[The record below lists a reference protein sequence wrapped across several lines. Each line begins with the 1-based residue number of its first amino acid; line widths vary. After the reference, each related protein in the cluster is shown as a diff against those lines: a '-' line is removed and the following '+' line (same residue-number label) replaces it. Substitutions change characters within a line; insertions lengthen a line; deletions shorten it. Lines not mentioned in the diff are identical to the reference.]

1 MGYCLNT
8 VANFISSNFDFPS
21 AENLSILGDM
31 LPASNEVFNLGSDDM
46 KWKDLYLSGE
56 TIYLGKSKIT
66 NDASSGISFRDESN
80 NAINLTVSSISIQD
94 PSQQNKK
101 VTLQADS
108 DENVSN
114 YVKSTSNDT
123 SMRLT
128 NIESNTSNYV
138 ENTSNSISIRITNI
152 ESNTS
157 NYIENT
163 SNDISMRL
171 TNIESNTSN
180 YVENTSNSISI
191 RLTNIESN
199 TSNYVENTSNS
210 ISIRL
215 TNIESNTS
223 NYVENTSNSISIR
236 ITNLESNTSNYV
248 ENTSNSISMRLTNI
262 ESNTSNYIENT
273 SNDISMRLTNIES
286 NTSNYIENTSNDISL
301 RLTNIESNTSNY
313 IENTSNDIS
322 LRLTNIVDTLNNNL
336 VFSVSTNISSS
347 ETNLSIVDVFAKTRI
362 TTSGNTEFVHTF
374 DVSISLNHNS
384 LYHIV
389 LFIVYNENK
398 NFNKIDFNVMFSY
411 YPIDDIVALNASIE
425 FKTIKVKINYVSGNI
440 LQIIKSEPTINPIV
454 NIISR

>member
-180 YVENTSNSISI
+180 Y
-191 RLTNIESN
+191 
-199 TSNYVENTSNS
+199 
-210 ISIRL
+210 
-215 TNIESNTS
+215 
-223 NYVENTSNSISIR
+223 
-236 ITNLESNTSNYV
+236 
-248 ENTSNSISMRLTNI
+248 
-262 ESNTSNYIENT
+262 
-273 SNDISMRLTNIES
+273 
-286 NTSNYIENTSNDISL
+286 
-301 RLTNIESNTSNY
+301 

-362 TTSGNTEFVHTF
+362 TTSGNIEIVHTF

>member
-163 SNDISMRL
+163 SNDIS
-171 TNIESNTSN
+171 
-180 YVENTSNSISI
+180 
-191 RLTNIESN
+191 
-199 TSNYVENTSNS
+199 
-210 ISIRL
+210 
-215 TNIESNTS
+215 
-223 NYVENTSNSISIR
+223 
-236 ITNLESNTSNYV
+236 
-248 ENTSNSISMRLTNI
+248 
-262 ESNTSNYIENT
+262 
-273 SNDISMRLTNIES
+273 
-286 NTSNYIENTSNDISL
+286 
-301 RLTNIESNTSNY
+301 
-313 IENTSNDIS
+313 